1 MDAGHVLEWSREA
14 LRTALLLCGPPL
26 AAALVV
32 AIVVG
37 AVQTVIQMHE
47 PMVAQIPRQVLVM
60 IVVVVCLPW
69 MVACWV
75 EYARVMIGGL
85 AGL

>member
-1 MDAGHVLEWSREA
+1 MLA
-14 LRTALLLCGPPL
+14 GPPL
-26 AAALVV
+26 LAALVV
-32 AIVVG
+32 GVIVG
-37 AVQTVIQMHE
+37 AVQTVIQLNE

-75 EYARVMIGGL
+75 EYARAMIGSLGGL
-85 AGL
+85 